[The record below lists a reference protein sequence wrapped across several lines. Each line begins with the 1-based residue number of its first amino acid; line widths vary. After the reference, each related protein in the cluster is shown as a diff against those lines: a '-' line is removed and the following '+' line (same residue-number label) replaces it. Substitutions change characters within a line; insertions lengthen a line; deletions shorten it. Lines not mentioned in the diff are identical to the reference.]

1 MKITDARFIKSVY
14 HLQDLP
20 KPVLPEFAFS
30 GRSNVGKSSLI
41 NTLLNRKGFAK
52 TSATPGRTQSINFM
66 EINSAFCFVDLPGYG
81 YANVPLSVR
90 KKWLPLIEG
99 YLENRPTLRLV
110 FILVDVRRKPQ
121 DEETLYA
128 AWLKQHDIPL
138 VVVLTKVDKVSKQQQ
153 IKSLR
158 LWKDRLGIEGEPIL
172 FSAAT
177 GEGKDRIWKHLIH
190 FIKSHKTHKEL
201 D

>member
-1 MKITDARFIKSVY
+1 MKITDVCFVKSVY
-14 HLQDLP
+14 HLQELP

-66 EINSAFCFVDLPGYG
+66 EINKTFCFVDLPGYG

-99 YLENRPTLRLV
+99 YLKDRSTLRLV
-110 FILVDVRRKPQ
+110 IIIGDIRREPQ
-121 DEETLYA
+121 EEEMLYT
-128 AWLKQHDIPL
+128 AWLNQHGIPL
-138 VVVLTKVDKVSKQQQ
+138 MIVLTKIDKVTKQQQ
-153 IKSLR
+153 IKSLK
-158 LWKDRLGIEGEPIL
+158 LWKNRLGIEREIIL
-172 FSAAT
+172 FSAST
-177 GEGKDRIWKHLIH
+177 GEGKDRIWKHLTM
-190 FIKSHKTHKEL
+190 FIKSHKEL